1 MSWVEI
7 VLSQLK
13 DVYTGS
19 PWYGKP
25 VRTILREI
33 MPEKAGVRPDD
44 SSHSV
49 FQLAQHML
57 TWRSYV
63 VEQLKGN
70 ERYQVPIDSE
80 KDWSQTGATS
90 AAEWIELL
98 HAFDDNQKTLLDLIQ
113 KTSTDT
119 FEKQVPGKSY
129 GFKHLIEGIVH
140 HDIYHA
146 GQIVTTAKVVGAYLP
161 SS

>member
-7 VLSQLK
+7 VVSQLK
-13 DVYTGS
+13 DVYSGS

-25 VRTILREI
+25 VRVILHEI
-33 MPEKAGVRPDD
+33 MPERVGLSPDA

-57 TWRSYV
+57 TWRTFV

-70 ERYQVPIDSE
+70 EAYKVSLNSE
-80 KDWSQTGATS
+80 KDWSPSDQINTESWS
-90 AAEWIELL
+90 ALL
-98 HAFDDNQKTLLDLIQ
+98 QAFDDNQKILLDLIQ
-113 KTSTDT
+113 RTSTDT

-129 GFKHLIEGIVH
+129 DFKHLIEGIVH

-146 GQIVTTAKVVGAYLP
+146 GQIVTTAKMVGAYLP

>member
-7 VLSQLK
+7 VVSQLK
-13 DVYTGS
+13 DVYSGS

-57 TWRSYV
+57 AWRTYV

-70 ERYQVPIDSE
+70 EGYQVPIDSE
-80 KDWSQTGATS
+80 KDWSQSGATN
-90 AAEWIELL
+90 AAEWIALL
-98 HAFDDNQKTLLDLIQ
+98 HAFDDNQKILLDLIQ
-113 KTSTDT
+113 RTSTNT
-119 FEKQVPGKSY
+119 FDKQVPGKSY
-129 GFKHLIEGIVH
+129 DFKHLIEGIVH

>member
-63 VEQLKGN
+63 VEQLRLESNGGN
-70 ERYQVPIDSE
+70 KRSRVDRIAPC
-80 KDWSQTGATS
+80 
-90 AAEWIELL
+90 L
-98 HAFDDNQKTLLDLIQ
+98 
-113 KTSTDT
+113 
-119 FEKQVPGKSY
+119 
-129 GFKHLIEGIVH
+129 
-140 HDIYHA
+140 
-146 GQIVTTAKVVGAYLP
+146 
-161 SS
+161 